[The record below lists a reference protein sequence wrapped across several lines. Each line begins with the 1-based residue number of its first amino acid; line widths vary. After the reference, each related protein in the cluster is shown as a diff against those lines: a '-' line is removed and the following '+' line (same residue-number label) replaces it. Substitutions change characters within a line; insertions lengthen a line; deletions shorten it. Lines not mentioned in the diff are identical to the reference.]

1 MRVDL
6 HSHTNASDGAL
17 SPPDLCRHAQRC
29 GVGLL
34 AITDHDSVEG
44 YRLAQ
49 AWLKQQPVQADVAT
63 LALLPAVEYS
73 SVWSSIGVH
82 IVGLGIDSEHPAT
95 AEACRFYGEA
105 RRRRADMIGERLA
118 KLGMPGATEGA
129 LALAGSAQIGRPH
142 FARYLVAQRHVRSE
156 EEAFDRYL
164 GAGKPGD
171 IKLLW
176 PELAQVIAWIKAAGG
191 VPTLAHP
198 LKYRLTATRLRK
210 LVGEFAALG
219 GEAMEVVVG
228 RQPVQESQFLAQLA
242 TANGLKASVGSDY
255 HASTTYGAQ
264 LGEIAELPKIC
275 EPVWFRWVQADGTV
289 DLGSAHWP
297 FSGRAMDETD

>member
-44 YRLAQ
+44 YRIAQ
-49 AWLKQQPVQADVAT
+49 AWLQHEQSQQNAAVE
-63 LALLPAVEYS
+63 LSLLPAVEYS
-73 SVWSSIGVH
+73 TVWSSIGVH
-82 IVGLGIDSEHPAT
+82 IVGLGIGSEHHAT
-95 AEACRFYGEA
+95 IEACRFYSEV
-105 RRRRADMIGERLA
+105 RRKRADMIGERLA

-171 IKLLW
+171 VKLLW
-176 PELAQVIAWIKAAGG
+176 PELAQVIEWIKAAGG

-198 LKYRLTATRLRK
+198 LKYRVTATRLRK
-210 LVGEFAALG
+210 LAAEFAALG

-228 RQPVQESQFLAQLA
+228 RQPVQDGQFLAQVAAQNRLQ
-242 TANGLKASVGSDY
+242 ASVGSDF
-255 HASTTYGAQ
+255 HVATTYGAQ
-264 LGEIAELPKIC
+264 LGEISELPKIC
-275 EPVWFRWVQADGTV
+275 EPVWSRWVRPDGEV
-289 DLGSAHWP
+289 GLIP
-297 FSGRAMDETD
+297 

>member
-29 GVGLL
+29 GVDLL

-44 YRLAQ
+44 YRLARN
-49 AWLKQQPVQADVAT
+49 WLKEEAQRANSTPA
-63 LALLPAVEYS
+63 LSLLPAAEYS

-82 IVGLGIDSEHPAT
+82 VVGLGIDSEHPAT
-95 AEACRFYGEA
+95 TEACRFYSGV
-105 RRRRADMIGERLA
+105 RRQRADMIGERLA

-129 LALAGSAQIGRPH
+129 LALAGSAQVGRPH

-176 PELAQVIAWIKAAGG
+176 PELAQVIEWIKTAGG

-210 LVGEFAALG
+210 LATEFAASG

-228 RQPVQESQFLAQLA
+228 RQPMQESLFLAQVAQQNRLQ
-242 TANGLKASVGSDY
+242 ASVGSDF
-255 HASTTYGAQ
+255 HVATTYGAQ
-264 LGEIAELPKIC
+264 LGEVAELPKIC
-275 EPVWFRWVQADGTV
+275 ESVWSRWVRADGAI
-289 DLGSAHWP
+289 DLA
-297 FSGRAMDETD
+297 R